1 MQKKIQ
7 KKIINAFFFLGSA
20 TDTHQATLTET
31 VVGFISA
38 PHSVEHGHHPDL
50 LPSVALY
57 CAQTNKA
64 EMAFKEKQTPQRL
77 LMRAAAQPDTLLS
90 LDHPSLPQ
98 H

>member
-1 MQKKIQ
+1 M
-7 KKIINAFFFLGSA
+7 
-20 TDTHQATLTET
+20 TETHQAALTET
-31 VVGFISA
+31 GFISA
-38 PHSVEHGHHPDL
+38 PWVVEHRRHPDL

-64 EMAFKEKQTPQRL
+64 EMAFIEKQTPQHL
-77 LMRAAAQPDTLLS
+77 LMRAAAQPDSLLS